1 MANGSSLFHII
12 VEDIE
17 EKINIEELK
26 EGDKLPSE
34 RELTQTYQ
42 ISRHGVRQALTV
54 LKEKG
59 LIQITPG
66 KGAFVTSYNEDI
78 LTESLKRVAHKYDAS
93 MEEIWEVR
101 RELELSVIS
110 KAVGKATKKN
120 IEELTSI
127 CRMMDTAIDVSG
139 FLKLDLKFHKTLA
152 VSTQN
157 HILAAL
163 VHAFFEMTE
172 DSPFVLTRYTSYY
185 LDIINKAQKQ
195 HWAMIEALETQDL
208 ELAVKTMNE
217 HMELFKEEVD
227 FVKNNN
233 FSFNFREVSDLKG

>member
-1 MANGSSLFHII
+1 MASNSLFHII
-12 VEDIE
+12 VDDIE
-17 EKINIEELK
+17 EKINNEILK

-34 RELTQTYQ
+34 RELTNTYQ

-101 RELELSVIS
+101 KELELSVIS
-110 KAVGKATKKN
+110 KAVGRATNKN
-120 IEELTSI
+120 IEKLTSI
-127 CRMMDTAIDVSG
+127 CKKMDNAIDVSA
-139 FLKLDLKFHKTLA
+139 FLSLDLKFHKTLA
-152 VSTQN
+152 DSTQN

-172 DSPFVLTRYTSYY
+172 DSPFVLTKYTSSY
-185 LDIINKAQKQ
+185 LDIINKALKQ
-195 HWAMIEALETQDL
+195 HWVMIEALETQNH
-208 ELAVKTMNE
+208 ELAVNIMNE

-233 FSFNFREVSDLKG
+233 LNFKEVSKIKS